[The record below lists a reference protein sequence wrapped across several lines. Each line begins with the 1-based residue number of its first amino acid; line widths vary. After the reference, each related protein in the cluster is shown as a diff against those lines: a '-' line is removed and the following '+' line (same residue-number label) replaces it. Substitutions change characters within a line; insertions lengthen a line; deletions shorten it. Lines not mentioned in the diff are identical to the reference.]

1 MSRSPGI
8 FWIICWNG
16 EYLDY
21 LRSYFFPG
29 QNQSFDLFFEQMK
42 NASYSYNAQLIQ
54 VNARIDNA
62 LNAVTR
68 GQKTPIEAFL
78 PIENAVNTEIEENI
92 KK

>member
-1 MSRSPGI
+1 
-8 FWIICWNG
+8 
-16 EYLDY
+16 
-21 LRSYFFPG
+21 
-29 QNQSFDLFFEQMK
+29 MK